1 MGNGRRNGERVLG
14 SGHLIGFF
22 LGVVLL
28 CCVFYT
34 LGYVMGRSQE
44 ASTVRAAA
52 VDDSGTMTSP
62 VSSPAG
68 SIVASGNA
76 GDQPAAAAATTDN
89 PSGPSAASASDNEWN
104 SLSKK
109 TAEGPVERSAPPLP
123 AVSMPANSH
132 GAAVKEAGP
141 PAGPD
146 ENLNNPSP
154 TAPPITATPAT
165 MIRTPPP
172 SVAAESTGR
181 VTLPPNYQPPRI
193 PHGAVLLQVA
203 AVTSESDALALASV
217 LHKKQFPAF
226 VLTPTTDQFYRV
238 QVGPYSDAH
247 AAKAVHT
254 MLDEAGFKSI
264 IKR

>member
-1 MGNGRRNGERVLG
+1 MANGRRNGERVLG
-14 SGHLIGFF
+14 SGHLIGLF

-44 ASTVRAAA
+44 TSTVRAAA
-52 VDDSGTMTSP
+52 VDDSGTMTPP
-62 VSSPAG
+62 VPSSSG
-68 SIVASGNA
+68 SIAASDNA
-76 GDQPAAAAATTDN
+76 GDQPAAAAAS
-89 PSGPSAASASDNEWN
+89 PSGASATPTGNDEWD

-109 TAEGPVERSAPPLP
+109 TGESPVERSVPPPP
-123 AVSMPANSH
+123 ASLSTGNYR
-132 GAAVKEAGP
+132 GGAVKEVGP
-141 PAGPD
+141 SDPD
-146 ENLNNPSP
+146 ENLSKPSP

-165 MIRTPPP
+165 MVRTPVS
-172 SVAAESTGR
+172 SVTTEASGR
-181 VTLPPNYQPPRI
+181 VALPPNYQPPRI

-226 VLTPTTDQFYRV
+226 VLTPTSDQFYRV

-247 AAKAVHT
+247 AAKAVRT
-254 MLDEAGFKSI
+254 MLDQAGFKSI